1 MFKGT
6 VSVISNNFMRGCQ
19 CPIYN
24 VTVRYGTVRYGTVMK
39 YELDIKIF
47 VSLTGVFSFV
57 ISLQKKLAHVLL
69 I

>member
-24 VTVRYGTVRYGTVMK
+24 VTVRYGTVMK

-57 ISLQKKLAHVLL
+57 IFLQKKLAHVLL